1 MNAKPDT
8 SPHSLR
14 HIDLRKDQSS
24 SVNNFNSGKR
34 PVLYVTDSTGQVVFK
49 LILKRRKRQVVI
61 KVKDPKIDLNL
72 FEQFLVEKLRERVE
86 GGGY

>member
-1 MNAKPDT
+1 MNEKQNP

-14 HIDLRKDQSS
+14 HVDLRKDQSS

-34 PVLYVTDSTGQVVFK
+34 PVLYVTDSIGQVVFK

-61 KVKDPKIDLNL
+61 KVKDPKIDLDL
-72 FEQFLVEKLRERVE
+72 LQQFLVEKLRERVK